1 MRGKTFWNMVW
12 ELVSPILLY
21 LLLSISLTGV
31 LGLAVPVLEE
41 PENSMWLLT
50 LVNGFQIPVFLWLYR
65 KESWG
70 TERHRKES
78 FGKESQTAAGERPV
92 WKRSFGLSDLLAA
105 ALGGLLL
112 ARGFNGLIGL
122 TPLPQLFPA
131 YESVTEAMY
140 GGSLLSQTLASVVT
154 APLLEE
160 ILTRGL
166 IYGRLR
172 PYFTDPRPAVLLGA
186 LIFALFHGN
195 VVQGIYAF
203 FLGLYGGRSGLLE
216 QSAEEV
222 SFSCE
227 RVKNLFCAGADGPCR
242 GSGCGRLL
250 RADGG
255 LRGHELPGKRVGRLR
270 KPGISFVLPAILAPA
285 INQVCRRLD
294 WVKDGDLKLS

>member
-1 MRGKTFWNMVW
+1 MRGKTFWNMLW
-12 ELVSPILLY
+12 KLVSPILLY

-41 PENSMWLLT
+41 PENSMWLLA

-122 TPLPQLFPA
+122 TPLPRLFPA

-154 APLLEE
+154 APILEE
-160 ILTRGL
+160 LLTRGL
-166 IYGRLR
+166 VYGRLR

-195 VVQGIYAF
+195 VVQGTYAF
-203 FLGLYGGRSGLLE
+203 FLGLYFVSLYEAYQSLLLPMLAHAAANASSILLE
-216 QSAEEV
+216 QTDWLDPLYADLPAYFLTTAV
-222 SFSCE
+222 C
-227 RVKNLFCAGADGPCR
+227 LTAGALCW
-242 GSGCGRLL
+242 S
-250 RADGG
+250 RAA
-255 LRGHELPGKRVGRLR
+255 GK
-270 KPGISFVLPAILAPA
+270 ISS
-285 INQVCRRLD
+285 D
-294 WVKDGDLKLS
+294 

>member
-1 MRGKTFWNMVW
+1 
-12 ELVSPILLY
+12 
-21 LLLSISLTGV
+21 
-31 LGLAVPVLEE
+31 
-41 PENSMWLLT
+41 MWLLA

-122 TPLPQLFPA
+122 TPLPRLFPA

-154 APLLEE
+154 APILEE
-160 ILTRGL
+160 LLTRGL
-166 IYGRLR
+166 VYGRLR

-195 VVQGIYAF
+195 VVQGTYAF
-203 FLGLYGGRSGLLE
+203 FLGLYFVSLYETYHSLLPPMLAHAAANASSILLE
-216 QSAEEV
+216 QTDWLDPLYADLPAYFLTTAV
-222 SFSCE
+222 C
-227 RVKNLFCAGADGPCR
+227 LAAGAACWR
-242 GSGCGRLL
+242 
-250 RADGG
+250 RAA
-255 LRGHELPGKRVGRLR
+255 GK
-270 KPGISFVLPAILAPA
+270 ISS
-285 INQVCRRLD
+285 D
-294 WVKDGDLKLS
+294 

>member
-122 TPLPQLFPA
+122 TPLPRLFPA

-154 APLLEE
+154 APILEE
-160 ILTRGL
+160 LLTRGL
-166 IYGRLR
+166 VYGRLR

-195 VVQGIYAF
+195 IVQGTYAF
-203 FLGLYGGRSGLLE
+203 FLGLYFVSLYEAYQSLLLPMLAHAAANASSILLE
-216 QSAEEV
+216 QTDWLDPLYADLPAYFLTTAV
-222 SFSCE
+222 C
-227 RVKNLFCAGADGPCR
+227 LTAGALCWSRAAGKT
-242 GSGCGRLL
+242 RL
-250 RADGG
+250 
-255 LRGHELPGKRVGRLR
+255 
-270 KPGISFVLPAILAPA
+270 
-285 INQVCRRLD
+285 
-294 WVKDGDLKLS
+294 

>member
-1 MRGKTFWNMVW
+1 MRGKTFWNMLW
-12 ELVSPILLY
+12 KLVSPILLY

-41 PENSMWLLT
+41 PENSMWLLA

-154 APLLEE
+154 APILEE
-160 ILTRGL
+160 LLTRGL
-166 IYGRLR
+166 VYGRLR

-195 VVQGIYAF
+195 VVQGTYAF
-203 FLGLYGGRSGLLE
+203 FLGLYFVSLYEAYQSLLLPMLAHAAANASSILLE
-216 QSAEEV
+216 QTDWLDPLYADLPAYFLTTAV
-222 SFSCE
+222 C
-227 RVKNLFCAGADGPCR
+227 LTAGALCW
-242 GSGCGRLL
+242 S
-250 RADGG
+250 RAA
-255 LRGHELPGKRVGRLR
+255 GK
-270 KPGISFVLPAILAPA
+270 ISS
-285 INQVCRRLD
+285 D
-294 WVKDGDLKLS
+294 

>member
-1 MRGKTFWNMVW
+1 MRGKTFWNMLW
-12 ELVSPILLY
+12 KLVSPILLY

-41 PENSMWLLT
+41 PENSMWLLA

-122 TPLPQLFPA
+122 TPLPRLFPA

-154 APLLEE
+154 APILEE
-160 ILTRGL
+160 LLTRGL
-166 IYGRLR
+166 VYGRLR

-195 VVQGIYAF
+195 IVQGTYAF
-203 FLGLYGGRSGLLE
+203 FLGLYFVSLYEAYQSLLLPMLAHAAANASSILLE
-216 QSAEEV
+216 QTDWLDPLYADLPAYFLTTAV
-222 SFSCE
+222 C
-227 RVKNLFCAGADGPCR
+227 LTAGALCW
-242 GSGCGRLL
+242 S
-250 RADGG
+250 RAA
-255 LRGHELPGKRVGRLR
+255 GK
-270 KPGISFVLPAILAPA
+270 ISS
-285 INQVCRRLD
+285 D
-294 WVKDGDLKLS
+294 

>member
-12 ELVSPILLY
+12 KLVSPILLY

-41 PENSMWLLT
+41 PENSMWLLA

-122 TPLPQLFPA
+122 TPLPRLFPA

-154 APLLEE
+154 APILEE
-160 ILTRGL
+160 LLTRGL
-166 IYGRLR
+166 VYGRLR

-195 VVQGIYAF
+195 VVQGTYAF
-203 FLGLYGGRSGLLE
+203 FLGLYFVSLYETYHSLLLPILAHAAANASSILLE
-216 QSAEEV
+216 QTDWLDPLYADLPAYFLTTAV
-222 SFSCE
+222 C
-227 RVKNLFCAGADGPCR
+227 LAAGAACWR
-242 GSGCGRLL
+242 
-250 RADGG
+250 RAA
-255 LRGHELPGKRVGRLR
+255 GK
-270 KPGISFVLPAILAPA
+270 ISS
-285 INQVCRRLD
+285 D
-294 WVKDGDLKLS
+294 

>member
-1 MRGKTFWNMVW
+1 MRKGTFWNMVW

-50 LVNGFQIPVFLWLYR
+50 LVNGFQIPVFLWMYR
-65 KESWG
+65 KQGWAEKQHGRES
-70 TERHRKES
+70 RKPAWRKS
-78 FGKESQTAAGERPV
+78 FGPA
-92 WKRSFGLSDLLAA
+92 DLLAA

-122 TPLPQLFPA
+122 TPLPRLFPA

-154 APLLEE
+154 APILEE
-160 ILTRGL
+160 LLTRGL
-166 IYGRLR
+166 VYGRLR

-195 VVQGIYAF
+195 VVQGTYAF
-203 FLGLYGGRSGLLE
+203 FLGLYFVSLYETYHSLLLPILAHAAANASSILLE
-216 QSAEEV
+216 QTDWLDPLYADLPAYFLTTAV
-222 SFSCE
+222 C
-227 RVKNLFCAGADGPCR
+227 LTAGAACWR
-242 GSGCGRLL
+242 
-250 RADGG
+250 RAA
-255 LRGHELPGKRVGRLR
+255 GK
-270 KPGISFVLPAILAPA
+270 ISS
-285 INQVCRRLD
+285 D
-294 WVKDGDLKLS
+294 